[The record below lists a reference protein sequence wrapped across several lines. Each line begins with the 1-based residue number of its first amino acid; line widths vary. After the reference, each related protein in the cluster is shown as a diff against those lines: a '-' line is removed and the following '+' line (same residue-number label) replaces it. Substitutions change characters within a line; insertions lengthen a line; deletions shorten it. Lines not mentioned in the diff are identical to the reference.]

1 MIDIFDRLNA
11 QAKAA
16 SDPQKPL
23 NPQTNLPANNSALD
37 LNTFSAPAQQRSTY
51 YGQGRFQLP
60 TYSPMK
66 DLASF
71 AEYNVPASPY
81 LDMFEKRAQNQS
93 TAEKWG
99 NGLLKAGVT
108 TLGAIAENTLGILAG
123 LGELATGGQ
132 YYNNFVGKAV
142 DASNE
147 YMQEAF
153 PNFYTA
159 AEMNPDRSL
168 LDSMGTANFWA
179 DKVAN
184 GLGYTLGSIATIYL
198 TGGMGPLMGTANA
211 FAKGG
216 QLMSNASRL
225 ARIAASG
232 KQGLLALQAGKTLDS
247 AVRGARI
254 VKGIQML
261 EAGAMMSLAE
271 ASVEARETLKMANE
285 RLIERELEENPEYNS
300 KADIPAA
307 RLAELNNEAIAAGN
321 IAFGLNMAVLSSTNI
336 AMFGHLMRPGYQV
349 AKKLP
354 VVYSREAGEAVVQ
367 RMGQNL
373 PGWIKKT
380 GKAVG
385 TVSPLLKNSAIEG
398 FQEGSQFASNK
409 AAILMAESNAFDG
422 GTVDLIEGLS
432 EGFAET
438 FGTIEGLEQTAIGV
452 IVGAIGGG
460 GGVASKIKERQ
471 NEQARID
478 RVLEVMSNDPL
489 QDAINLVEDADTRA
503 KIVNQLDEAV
513 KQGDAKAY
521 NSLRDQLLSN
531 LVNFHVN
538 NGSFE
543 AFKEQVK
550 SVGDLSEDEFKKFF
564 HLEGIELK
572 DVGIASPT
580 AYAQDLSDK
589 IDIAR
594 KRKEQIEELFPDP
607 QAAPKSLRRT
617 LEGATGKT
625 AREAQSAS
633 LAIMKNYLY
642 TMAVQSD
649 FSAKR
654 RESLTK
660 DIAEESK
667 KAAEKNPSAT
677 SKTGI
682 SKKALD
688 EKVVEVVGPDGVQKK
703 ALDKLIEAQKAL
715 EKAFQENDFSQTNL
729 IKLLEAQQEFQTAM
743 DTAME
748 AFITEQTGLTKENSP
763 LEWES
768 LATKVFDYASLSY
781 SEIEANKTLSEL
793 LNDPAQREVFRK
805 TLDKVREQKAEA
817 KRKAKEQADIDKAKT
832 RDEVDDTDPTTEE
845 GKAAKSSKRN
855 KVSQEELE
863 ARKKFEA
870 MTDDEFNDV
879 IPENLSKVEKAAYE
893 KVSRDKTGRTERLD
907 VLTEQLEE
915 TFAAYQEAAK
925 EQDSDATHVAA
936 GDVLRLVHQIQQNL
950 LRKYPNQKFNPESIA
965 KVAAIEEALKQDGY
979 EMGSNL
985 TAEELDYED
994 VESGQYQEAKR
1005 TISDKDEFKTP
1016 DGKPKVTYVQS
1027 RPVMFTK
1034 DGKTEQIIPGQVH
1047 VVEYQETP
1055 PKNSKDKKKDTKK
1068 PAQPTGKKEGTEEF
1082 PNGTKVKVGKLSGV
1096 VKSKKGKDSYI
1107 VTLDGTGLDK
1117 TYRAGDL
1124 RKVEAAPNDPAKTKD
1139 ENKSELNQFIGQEV
1153 TIKGGNRKGDTGI
1166 VTGLDPKNPYKKLLV
1181 TFEDGDVRSYTA
1193 TFLGFETETNKTEAQ
1208 LKDESIRL
1216 LQEIARVNNSKV
1228 VLDEERNVYVNTET
1242 KDEYDRVT
1250 DFIDPNT
1257 DPKFILLSEIKDK
1270 IEVKNGKFTLDLRTL
1285 SPAQKEQ
1292 VQKIGKEKLLN
1303 IHASAIIG
1311 ENMDAIVRDFFNGEE
1326 MNFENYKRC

>member
-1 MIDIFDRLNA
+1 MIDIFDKANA
-11 QAKAA
+11 QVKAA
-16 SDPQKPL
+16 TDPQKPL
-23 NPQTNLPANNSALD
+23 NPQTNLPANNSTLD
-37 LNTFSAPAQQRSTY
+37 LNTLSAPAQQRSAY

-108 TLGAIAENTLGILAG
+108 TLGAVAENTLGILAG
-123 LGELATGGQ
+123 IGELATGGQ
-132 YYNNFVGKAV
+132 YYNNFVGKTV

-159 AEMNPDRSL
+159 AEMDPDRSL
-168 LDSMGTANFWA
+168 GDSMGTANFWA

-211 FAKGG
+211 FSKGG

-225 ARIAASG
+225 ARISAG
-232 KQGLLALQAGKTLDS
+232 GRQGLLALKSGKTLDS

-254 VKGIQML
+254 VKGAQML

-271 ASVEARETLKMANE
+271 SSVEARETLKMARE
-285 RLIERELEENPEYNS
+285 TLLERELAENPEYNS
-300 KADIPAA
+300 KADIPVE
-307 RLAELNNEAIAAGN
+307 RLRELENEAIAAGN
-321 IAFGLNMAVLSSTNI
+321 IAFGLNMAVLSSTNV

-354 VVYSREAGEAVVQ
+354 IVYSREAGEAVVQ
-367 RMGQNL
+367 RMGQSL
-373 PGWIKKT
+373 PGWMKKT

-385 TVSPLLKNSAIEG
+385 TVSPLLRNSAIEG
-398 FQEGSQFASNK
+398 LQEGSQFASSK

-432 EGFAET
+432 KGFAET
-438 FGTIEGLEQTAIGV
+438 FGTIEGIEQTAIGV
-452 IVGAIGGG
+452 IVGALGGSG
-460 GGVASKIKERQ
+460 GIASKIKERQ
-471 NEQARID
+471 NEQTRID
-478 RVLEVMSNDPL
+478 RVLELMSNDPL

-503 KIVNQLDEAV
+503 KIVNQLDESI
-513 KQGDAKAY
+513 KKGDAKAY
-521 NSLRDQLLSN
+521 NSLRDQLLTN

-538 NGSFE
+538 YGSFE

-564 HLEGIELK
+564 HMEGVELK

-580 AYAQDLSDK
+580 SYAQDLADK

-617 LEGATGKT
+617 LQGATGKT

-633 LAIMKNYLY
+633 LAVMKNYLY
-642 TMAVQSD
+642 TMVVQSD

-654 RESLTK
+654 RENLSK
-660 DIAEESK
+660 DITEESK
-667 KAAEKNPSAT
+667 KAVERNPSAT

-688 EKVVEVVGPDGVQKK
+688 EKVVEIIGPEGVQQK
-703 ALDKLIEAQKAL
+703 AATNLIEAQEAF
-715 EKAFQENDFSQTNL
+715 EKDPNPDNFAKL
-729 IKLLEAQQEFQTAM
+729 IKAEKEFQTAI
-743 DTAME
+743 DSAME

-768 LATKVFDYASLSY
+768 MATKVFDYASLSY

-793 LNDPAQREVFRK
+793 FNDPAQREVFRQ
-805 TLDKVREQKAEA
+805 TLDQVRERKAEA

-832 RDEVDDTDPTTEE
+832 RDEVDDTNPTTEE
-845 GKAAKSSKRN
+845 GKASKSSKRS
-855 KVSQEELE
+855 KVSEEELE

-879 IPENLSKVEKAAYE
+879 VPENLSKVEKAAYE

-907 VLTEQLEE
+907 VLVDQLAESF
-915 TFAAYQEAAK
+915 TAYQETAA
-925 EQDSDATHVAA
+925 EQDSDATHAAA
-936 GDVLRLVHQIQQNL
+936 GEVLRLVHQIQQNL
-950 LRKYPNQKFNPESIA
+950 LRKYPNQQFNPESVS
-965 KVAAIEEALKQDGY
+965 KVAAIEDAIKQDGY

-985 TAEELDYED
+985 TAEELDYND
-994 VESGQYQEAKR
+994 VESGTYQEAKR

-1034 DGKTEQIIPGQVH
+1034 EGKTEQIIPGQVH
-1047 VVEYQETP
+1047 VVEYQEAP
-1055 PKNSKDKKKDTKK
+1055 PKNKKDEKKDTKK
-1068 PAQPTGKKEGTEEF
+1068 PAKPAEKKDATEEF

-1096 VKSKKGKDSYI
+1096 VKAKKGKDSYI
-1107 VTLDGTGLDK
+1107 VTLDGTKLDK
-1117 TYRAGDL
+1117 TFRGGDL
-1124 RKVEAAPNDPAKTKD
+1124 RKTEAAPTDPTKTKD

-1153 TIKGGNRKGDTGI
+1153 TIKGGSRKGDTGV
-1166 VTGLDPKNPYKKLLV
+1166 VTGLDPKDPYKKLLV

-1193 TFLGFETETNKTEAQ
+1193 NFLGFETETNKTEAQ
-1208 LKDESIRL
+1208 LKDEAIRL
-1216 LQEIARVNNSKV
+1216 LQAIAEANNSKI

-1242 KDEYDRVT
+1242 ETGQEYARVT
-1250 DFIDPNT
+1250 DFIDPESDAT
-1257 DPKFILLSEIKDK
+1257 FILLSEIKDK

-1285 SPAQKEQ
+1285 TADQKQ
-1292 VQKIGKEKLLN
+1292 RVQEIGKGKLLN
-1303 IHASAIIG
+1303 IHASSIIG
-1311 ENMDAIVRDFFNGEE
+1311 INMDAIVRDFFNGINMEY
-1326 MNFENYKRC
+1326 ENYKRC